1 MKVEDIFS
9 NKLNFFMAISAIFL
23 TEYFKIITDE
33 GRKNK
38 RLIWKIIKYSLISL
52 IIIIFFIT
60 FEYFGYNTHLY
71 QEFNTEYLSEFIPYF
86 FVNLV
91 FFLVLDTIFVAFDF
105 LFNQIKIFCKY
116 LKYSSARSIMRV
128 LIIALISYIFNGII
142 NSSPQTSYNI
152 LKQDVIVIN
161 SKSNKFKARTNT
173 TFDFVYEEEEK
184 KEADESIDNNLVF
197 TKEDSEY
204 LLKKGTKIK
213 ILKNTNLYPDDNPIK
228 SYRSPDGN
236 NKFVNI
242 SATNET
248 KVVLKDDEEFTL
260 ADDVYVQLSVKDELR
275 VYIEVVIRFLLS
287 LLLLYYSVKYL
298 IERGLQFMI
307 PKVLGL
313 AEEKKLS
320 DIIKIYDKKDINSNK
335 KYDEYCFNK
344 DCILVES
351 FKNSL
356 GNNYCELDDIIIDVA
371 NHKATIISEK
381 HTDCRDLASDY
392 LLVKYD
398 NSQITTEY
406 VYFIIM
412 NYLKNERE
420 KTINIYNDLRK
431 MKIKIPSKFFQNLIG
446 KAFAI
451 HLEEECKLFEYYKI
465 NKSDS

>member
-1 MKVEDIFS
+1 MRVEDIFS

-23 TEYFKIITDE
+23 SEYFKIITDE

-38 RLIWKIIKYSLISL
+38 RLIWKIIKYSLISF

-71 QEFNTEYLSEFIPYF
+71 QEFDTEYLSEYLPYF

-105 LFNQIKIFCKY
+105 LFNQIKIFCKH
-116 LKYSSARSIMRV
+116 LKYKSARSIMRIV
-128 LIIALISYIFNGII
+128 IIALISFIFNWVI

-152 LKQDVIVIN
+152 LKQDVIVEN
-161 SKSNKFKARTNT
+161 SKSNKFKARINT
-173 TFDFVYEEEEK
+173 TFDFVYDEEK
-184 KEADESIDNNLVF
+184 KEDDKSIDNNLVF
-197 TKEDSEY
+197 TKDDSKY

-213 ILKNTNLYPDDNPIK
+213 ILRDTTLYPDDNPIK
-228 SYRSPDGN
+228 SLRSPDEN
-236 NKFVNI
+236 NKFVYI
-242 SATNET
+242 SATNDT
-248 KVVLKDDEEFTL
+248 KVLLKDDEEFTL
-260 ADDVYVQLSVKDELR
+260 NEDVYVQLSVKDGLR
-275 VYIEVVIRFLLS
+275 VYIEIVIRFLLS
-287 LLLLYYSVKYL
+287 LLLLYYFIKYL
-298 IERGLQFMI
+298 IERGLEFMI

-335 KYDEYCFNK
+335 EYDEYCFNE

-356 GNNYCELDDIIIDVA
+356 GNNYCELGDIIIDVA
-371 NHKATIISEK
+371 NHKASIISGK
-381 HTDCRDLASDY
+381 HKDCRDLASDY

-420 KTINIYNDLRK
+420 KTINVYNDLRK